1 MRRGMRK
8 PHGLKVR
15 RYAASLI
22 DLSEYLASL
31 PGATLSDKFSV
42 TELNKFLLNS
52 TPNIWSK
59 QEYVHGFDCESISFK
74 ESINMFE

>member
-15 RYAASLI
+15 RYAAILI

-31 PGATLSDKFSV
+31 PGATLSENFSV
-42 TELNKFLLNS
+42 TEFDNPTMNS
-52 TPNIWSK
+52 SFN
-59 QEYVHGFDCESISFK
+59 SISIIS
-74 ESINMFE
+74 EI

>member
-74 ESINMFE
+74 E